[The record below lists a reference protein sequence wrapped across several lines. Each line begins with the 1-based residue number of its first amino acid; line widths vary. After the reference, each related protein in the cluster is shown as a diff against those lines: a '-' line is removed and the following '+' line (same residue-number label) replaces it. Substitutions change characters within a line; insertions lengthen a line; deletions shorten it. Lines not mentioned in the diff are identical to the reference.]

1 MTFPPESPRKDHEA
15 NVIYVFTS
23 WTKMFENN
31 WSTNAT
37 LLYIL
42 NVKSL
47 SPRHILLTGRWHV
60 WAAPLLTHCYPTT
73 HPLKMYI
80 SLNF

>member
-1 MTFPPESPRKDHEA
+1 MTNTITSKNMTFPPESPRKDHEA
-15 NVIYVFTS
+15 NAIYVFTS

-47 SPRHILLTGRWHV
+47 CLQGTFYWRDVGMCGRNH
-60 WAAPLLTHCYPTT
+60 Y
-73 HPLKMYI
+73 
-80 SLNF
+80 